1 MPTLM
6 TLRMQSDPRSVL
18 ERLCAERGED
28 FAGLSRM
35 LGRNSAYIQQFVR
48 RGVPKKL
55 KEEERKKLARFFGV
69 PESMLGGPPESD
81 QAPAG
86 LIPVKRTLVRA
97 SAGPG
102 AFAGDERGRPYFAFD
117 ERWLRTLT
125 GSASSKLSIIRV
137 EGDSMA
143 PTLNAGD
150 DILVDLGD
158 CMERLRDGIYVLR
171 ADDVLVV
178 KRLAIHPTGRRVTV
192 QSDNPAYPDWP
203 DCDIDAIHCIGRVIW
218 AGRRLG

>member
-1 MPTLM
+1 MLN
-6 TLRMQSDPRSVL
+6 DPRAVL

-35 LGRNSAYIQQFVR
+35 LGRNPAYIQQFVR
-48 RGVPKKL
+48 RGVPKRL
-55 KEEERKKLARFFGV
+55 GEAERRKLARYFSIS
-69 PESMLGGPPESD
+69 EALLGGPADDEPVS
-81 QAPAG
+81 G
-86 LIPVKRTLVRA
+86 LIPVKRSPVRA

-102 AFAGDERGRPYFAFD
+102 AIPYDEAGKAYFAFD
-117 ERWLRTLT
+117 EAWLKSLT
-125 GSASSKLSIIRV
+125 SSPSGRLSIIRV

-158 CMERLRDGIYVLR
+158 CESRLRDGIYVLR
-171 ADDVLVV
+171 ADDALVV
-178 KRLAIHPTGRRVTV
+178 KRLAFHPAGSRVTI

-203 DCDIDAIHCIGRVIW
+203 DCDIDDLRCIGRVIW
-218 AGRRLG
+218 AGRKIG

>member
-1 MPTLM
+1 
-6 TLRMQSDPRSVL
+6 MQSDPRSVL

-35 LGRNSAYIQQFVR
+35 LGRNPAYIQQFVR

-55 KEEERKKLARFFGV
+55 KEEERKKLARFFGIA
-69 PESMLGGPPESD
+69 ESMLGGPPESD
-81 QAPAG
+81 QAPGG

-102 AFAGDERGRPYFAFD
+102 AFAGDERRGPYFAFD

-203 DCDIDAIHCIGRVIW
+203 DCDIDAVHCIGRVIW
-218 AGRRLG
+218 TGRKLG

>member
-1 MPTLM
+1 
-6 TLRMQSDPRSVL
+6 
-18 ERLCAERGED
+18 
-28 FAGLSRM
+28 M
-35 LGRNSAYIQQFVR
+35 LGRNPAYIQQFVR

-55 KEEERKKLARFFGV
+55 KEEERKKLARFFSI
-69 PESMLGGPPESD
+69 PESLLGGPPE
-81 QAPAG
+81 AEPGPAG
-86 LIPVKRTLVRA
+86 LIPVKRALVQA

-102 AFAGDERGRPYFAFD
+102 AFASEERGRPYFAFD
-117 ERWLRTLT
+117 ERWLKALT
-125 GSASSKLSIIRV
+125 PSASSKLSIIRV

-158 CMERLRDGIYVLR
+158 CLQRIRDGIYVLR

-203 DCDIDAIHCIGRVIW
+203 DCDLGSIQCIGRVVW
-218 AGRRLG
+218 AGRKIA

>member
-1 MPTLM
+1 MFP
-6 TLRMQSDPRSVL
+6 DPRLVL
-18 ERLCAERGED
+18 ERLCIERGED

-48 RGVPKKL
+48 RGVPKRL
-55 KEEERKKLARFFGV
+55 KEEERRKLARYFSIS
-69 PESMLGGPPESD
+69 ESLLGGPAAEPG
-81 QAPAG
+81 ANG
-86 LIPVKRTLVRA
+86 LLSIQRHPVMV

-102 AFAGDERGRPYFAFD
+102 AIVTEEFGKPYFAFD
-117 ERWLRTLT
+117 ERWLKALT
-125 GSASSKLSIIRV
+125 ASNPDNLSIVRV

-158 CMERLRDGIYVLR
+158 CGDRLRDGIYVLR
-171 ADDVLVV
+171 IDDAVVV
-178 KRLAIHPTGRRVTV
+178 KRVALNPLGRRVTI

-203 DCDIDAIHCIGRVIW
+203 DCTLKDINPIGRVIW
-218 AGRRLG
+218 SGRRIV